1 MNFFEAF
8 KAASPALLLGLKTTV
23 QIAVISIILAII
35 VGIISCLM
43 SISKFKPFA
52 WIAKFY
58 LAHQRHTA
66 SGAGFF
72 YILCVPAAYANVYSI
87 VPRKFIH
94 RVFNRIHG

>member
-58 LAHQRHTA
+58 IWLIRGTPLLVQ
-66 SGAGFF
+66 GFF
-72 YILCVPAAYANVYSI
+72 IFYAF
-87 VPRKFIH
+87 PQL
-94 RVFNRIHG
+94 IHG